1 MQLRQQQR
9 DTTAEDT
16 ANALTGH
23 TAAKRLEQTA
33 DVENGQDIIDELL
46 QHTTSQDFC
55 YAHAWQRG
63 DVRHWI
69 AN

>member
-1 MQLRQQQR
+1 MQLRQQQG
-9 DTTAEDT
+9 DT
-16 ANALTGH
+16 APEDATDASTGH
-23 TAAKRLEQTA
+23 NAAERLDQTM
-33 DVENGQDIIDELL
+33 DVENGQDIINELL
-46 QHTTSQDFC
+46 EHTTSQDFC